1 MYSVT
6 AAVYDTEQHQ
16 QTAIITDDAA
26 SLQEEPAG
34 VAIGLKED
42 VDQDLNN
49 ELSSQAIDNISVPED
64 VSILRK
70 KSEPMKFRG
79 RSRLSKKRRVCSTMM

>member
-6 AAVYDTEQHQ
+6 AAVYDTAEQQ
-16 QTAIITDDAA
+16 QAAIITDEA
-26 SLQEEPAG
+26 AG
-34 VAIGLKED
+34 VAIGLED
-42 VDQDLNN
+42 HDKQDCLSN
-49 ELSSQAIDNISVPED
+49 ELNCQVNENISVPED

-70 KSEPMKFRG
+70 KSEPMKFRE